1 MNVGLYRTTGAIESA
16 ERQLELVSTNLAN
29 VSTPGFKRHLGSVQ
43 SQLVGTAASGELG
56 VTTRE
61 RIDFSQGVLERTG
74 NPLDLALEGDG
85 FLEVEGPNGPLY
97 TRNGKLRL
105 DPQGNLVTAEGYAVA
120 WEGRG
125 GVIDPAGDAPLVS
138 TDGSVSQA
146 GQLIGRLS
154 RVSFPAQDQLGLTR
168 DGYFVAA
175 PELLRTASSAL
186 IHQGALE
193 GSNANGVSE
202 LVSMVTV
209 QRSHEMAANILR
221 QVDQSYRRLH
231 QGR

>member
-29 VSTPGFKRHLGSVQ
+29 VSTPGFKRHLGAVQ
-43 SQLVGTAASGELG
+43 SQLVGVAASGEQG

-61 RIDFSQGVLERTG
+61 RIDFSQGVIERTG

-85 FLEVEGPNGPLY
+85 FLEVEGPSGPLY

-120 WEGRG
+120 WEGRAG
-125 GVIDPAGDAPLVS
+125 TFDPAGDAPLVS
-138 TDGSVSQA
+138 TDGRVSQGA
-146 GQLIGRLS
+146 QQIGRLS
-154 RVSFPAQDQLGLTR
+154 LVSFPAQDQLTLTR
-168 DGYFVAA
+168 DGYFLAG
-175 PELLRTASSAL
+175 PELRRDASTAL
-186 IHQGALE
+186 VHQGALE

-202 LVSMVTV
+202 LISMVTV